1 MSEPEPLEAAATPP
15 HFDVYFS
22 YNSRDRALVEPIA
35 ARLKRAGL
43 EPWLDRWALTPGGDW
58 QRELGAGLDACVAC
72 AVFVGAHDIG
82 AWELQEVT
90 VAIDRAATQRG
101 FRVFPVLLPGVD
113 EPFDPNRLPHFLRA
127 RTWVDFRDPRHDRRA
142 LQHLINAVKGVPF
155 GPEVAVVRG
164 DEVAPYRGLR
174 VFGEEDA
181 RFFFGR
187 DREIQRLLEK
197 LKSSPF
203 LAVLGPSGSGKSSL
217 VRAGLVPEL
226 RAGALAVDGDW
237 HVCVLR
243 PGAAPLT
250 ALAAQ
255 LVELRPGDGM
265 QATLDALGRD
275 PRTLHLSVEL
285 ALADGAPGERVLVIV
300 DQLEEVFTLC
310 NDESQRRQ
318 LFANLMYA
326 TSQAGGRTVVVVT
339 MRADFYARCAAY
351 PEFAQLMTAQQ
362 MLIGPIDGDGLRQ
375 VIEEPARRVGLE
387 LEAGLSDTILA
398 DVAAEPG
405 ALPLLEHALLELWE
419 RRRGELL
426 TLEGYRDAGGV
437 HGALAQ
443 RADKTFDG
451 FSPDQREVARRALL
465 RLTQPGEGT
474 EDTRRRATRRELATA
489 EGDDSF
495 EMVLGRLVDARMLTT
510 GRDETG
516 QEVVD
521 VSHEA
526 LIRGWPRLRRWIDA
540 DRAGLV
546 VHRRLTD
553 AAREWD
559 GLGREPAAL
568 YRGARL
574 AAAHEWA
581 ADHADDLSPLEGE
594 FVVASRAAEQR
605 EIEDAV
611 RSSRRRRALATGIA
625 TMTVIVAAV
634 LAFALAQR
642 HDARRHATEANA
654 LTMAQYSTT
663 LLGLRP
669 DLSMLLGLAAD
680 RADDGADERS
690 SVIAALTTVRER
702 GVLAILH
709 GQQGPIFGVAI
720 SPDGRILASAGGDDS
735 VRLWNLVTRKPVGQ
749 PLQAGAPVLAVAFSP
764 DGQAVA
770 SGGSDGAVRLWNVT
784 TGRELGGPLR
794 ASVEGVTSVA
804 FGPAGMLAAGSPDG
818 TVRLWSTA
826 TRIQQGG
833 PLQADSMAVY
843 CVAFGPHGTLAT
855 AGADGSVRLWSVATH
870 KALGSPLRGGP
881 GVAYSVAFGANG
893 TLAVG
898 IGSATSTGA
907 GTVDLWDVPSGRLI
921 AELPNGSGATLGVAF
936 SRDGRLLASASQDQ
950 TVRVWDVATRALVGQ
965 PLAGQTGVV
974 DGVAFGDGS
983 TLASASEDGTIW
995 LWDVKAHPALGA
1007 SLPAAG
1013 GAVSSLVFSPTGTSL
1028 AWGSAD
1034 GAVRLWNLTTH
1045 TLLVP
1050 PLPGTGGAVGSVAIS
1065 ADGGT
1070 LASTDDNSSSNS
1082 SATIRLWNARTGGSV
1097 GRLAGQP
1104 GGIDSLAFS
1113 HSGLLASGGQNGTV
1127 WLWEVA
1133 ADRRIGQ
1140 LATSSGNS
1148 VDDVAFSPDGLT
1160 LAAANTDS
1168 TISLWDVRTHRLI
1181 GKLSGHTNEVYGVAF
1196 SPDGRT
1202 LASASAD
1209 YTIRLWDVATGRQ
1222 VREFTG
1228 PKAQAFTVEFSP
1240 DGHTLVV
1247 AYSDGTVRL
1256 WDVATGQPLGVPLTG
1271 NAQYGPGSLPG
1282 SAAFSPDGRSLATI
1296 GADGAVRLWPDLL
1309 WPNSTDLLTQ
1319 VCGLVGGG
1327 LSPAEWSQYA
1337 AGVPYRTTCP

>member
-1 MSEPEPLEAAATPP
+1 MSVLEPPGAADTPP

-226 RAGALAVDGDW
+226 RAGALAVDGEW
-237 HVCVLR
+237 HVSVLR

-255 LVELRPGDGM
+255 LVELRPVDGM

-285 ALADGAPGERVLVIV
+285 ALADGSPGERVLVIV

-326 TSQAGGRTVVVVT
+326 TSQPGGRTVVVVT
-339 MRADFYARCAAY
+339 MRADFYPRCAAY

-362 MLIGPIDGDGLRQ
+362 MLIGPIDSDGLRQ
-375 VIEEPARRVGLE
+375 AIEEPARRVGLE

-426 TLEGYRDAGGV
+426 TLEGYREAGGV

-443 RADKTFDG
+443 RADQIFDG
-451 FSPDQREVARRALL
+451 LSRDQREIARRALL

-489 EGDDSF
+489 EGDAAF

-516 QEVVD
+516 QDVVD

-526 LIRGWPRLRRWIDA
+526 LIRGWPRLRGWIDA
-540 DRAGLV
+540 DRAGLLG
-546 VHRRLTD
+546 HRRLTD
-553 AAREWD
+553 AAHEWD
-559 GLGREPAAL
+559 TLGREPAAF

-574 AAAHEWA
+574 TIAREWA
-581 ADHADDLSPLEGE
+581 AEHAGDLSPLEAE
-594 FVVASRAAEQR
+594 FLSASDAAER
-605 EIEDAV
+605 KELAAAA
-611 RSSRRRRALATGIA
+611 RSTRRLRGLAGAMTALTL
-625 TMTVIVAAV
+625 IVVV
-634 LAFALAQR
+634 LGMLALGAR
-642 HDARRHATEANA
+642 NDARRQATDASSLA
-654 LTMAQYSTT
+654 LASTAT
-663 LLGLRP
+663 SLLSTRP
-669 DLSMLLGLAAD
+669 DVSMLLALAAY
-680 RADDGADERS
+680 RESPAVEERS
-690 SVIAALTTVRER
+690 SMLAAVETIRATGVR
-702 GVLAILH
+702 AILH
-709 GQQGPIFGVAI
+709 GHTGPVNGVVFSRDGRTLVSASNDGTVRFWEVASRRPIGAPLAVGPTAVYALALSPNGRILATGSFGGAIDLWDVATRKSLGRLPSSDANPVESVAFSPDGSTLAAGRADGVVGLWGVASRRMLTSHSTGATNVVAAVAFSPDGLTVASGSGDGTVRLWGVASGRLLGSLPSAAGNTVYGVAF
-720 SPDGRILASAGGDDS
+720 SPDGRILASAQLLGG
-735 VRLWNLVTRKPVGQ
+735 
-749 PLQAGAPVLAVAFSP
+749 
-764 DGQAVA
+764 
-770 SGGSDGAVRLWNVT
+770 VRLWNVLSRRLIGEPL
-784 TGRELGGPLR
+784 TGGQSAL
-794 ASVEGVTSVA
+794 SVA
-804 FGPAGMLAAGSPDG
+804 FSPNGQTLASGNSDH
-818 TVRLWSTA
+818 TVRLWNVQ
-826 TRIQQGG
+826 TRRS
-833 PLQADSMAVY
+833 L
-843 CVAFGPHGTLAT
+843 
-855 AGADGSVRLWSVATH
+855 
-870 KALGSPLRGGP
+870 
-881 GVAYSVAFGANG
+881 
-893 TLAVG
+893 
-898 IGSATSTGA
+898 
-907 GTVDLWDVPSGRLI
+907 
-921 AELPNGSGATLGVAF
+921 
-936 SRDGRLLASASQDQ
+936 
-950 TVRVWDVATRALVGQ
+950 GQ
-965 PLAGQTGVV
+965 PLTG
-974 DGVAFGDGS
+974 D
-983 TLASASEDGTIW
+983 T
-995 LWDVKAHPALGA
+995 DV
-1007 SLPAAG
+1007 
-1013 GAVSSLVFSPTGTSL
+1013 VSS
-1028 AWGSAD
+1028 
-1034 GAVRLWNLTTH
+1034 
-1045 TLLVP
+1045 
-1050 PLPGTGGAVGSVAIS
+1050 
-1065 ADGGT
+1065 
-1070 LASTDDNSSSNS
+1070 
-1082 SATIRLWNARTGGSV
+1082 
-1097 GRLAGQP
+1097 
-1104 GGIDSLAFS
+1104 
-1113 HSGLLASGGQNGTV
+1113 
-1127 WLWEVA
+1127 
-1133 ADRRIGQ
+1133 
-1140 LATSSGNS
+1140 
-1148 VDDVAFSPDGLT
+1148 
-1160 LAAANTDS
+1160 
-1168 TISLWDVRTHRLI
+1168 
-1181 GKLSGHTNEVYGVAF
+1181 VAF

-1202 LASASAD
+1202 LASGSWDDTVRLWAPTGGGGLGQPLGQPPADGLPVRGVAVSPDGSSVASAGAD
-1209 YTIRLWDVATGRQ
+1209 ADVRLQNSATGRLLVPPLAGGAGALATVAFSPDGGTVASAGRGGSIQLWDARSGRQIGRLDGRAGAVSSVAFSPDGRTLASGAQNGTIWLWNVKTARSIGRLSVIGGGAVESVAFSPDGRTLAAGGADHEVRLWDLATRRLLAPVLVGHDNAVNSLAFSPDGRILASGSADTTIRFWDVATRRPIGQLLGHQSAVFSVAFSPDGQTLASASQDQTIRLWDVATR
-1222 VREFTG
+1222 R
-1228 PKAQAFTVEFSP
+1228 
-1240 DGHTLVV
+1240 
-1247 AYSDGTVRL
+1247 
-1256 WDVATGQPLGVPLTG
+1256 PLGIAL
-1271 NAQYGPGSLPG
+1271 NAPAPVD
-1282 SAAFSPDGRSLATI
+1282 AVAFSPDGRTLVS
-1296 GADGAVRLWPDLL
+1296 GGDDGAVRIWDDILWGRLAAL
-1309 WPNSTDLLTQ
+1309 QSQ
-1319 VCGLVGGG
+1319 VCDLVSGG
-1327 LSPAEWSQYA
+1327 LTRSEWAQFAS
-1337 AGVPYRTTCP
+1337 GVAYRQTCG